1 MTTPLRRRI
10 AGLSLALCTLLAP
23 TTLAGAI
30 ATAATTSYLTDPP
43 AATLT
48 ADTNL
53 LAADATTGLTGPATG
68 NPATALPAGYNGP
81 DSALLAAMSGSSSAT
96 LRDLTQDLSPVPD
109 ATPDALHISLTSITP
124 NIIDGTTSNQVTI
137 NGTLT
142 NVGKLPISDIELR
155 LQRGD
160 YAPYDNALRHTLSE
174 DQINYPTAL
183 PFHSLN
189 ATLRPGATTTFTL
202 KAHITGTTG
211 DTLNIHEP
219 GVYPLLINAN
229 GRVNNSDSARLHDA
243 RILLPVLSLPHTTS
257 QDPAETAPRPVTL
270 LWPLAITPQEASY
283 YSFSSVAVLRDDN
296 LGISLGKNG
305 RLRTLLDT
313 GATLLGDRT
322 LGKSVCLAVDP
333 DLLRTVNRMTRPYR
347 VLTNPTNRHDGLR
360 NGKHSGDAQ
369 AWLDQLRGLAANNC
383 VIALPWAGAS
393 LSATAHSLG
402 GVHPHQLMGDSRA
415 VTSYLLHA
423 RLASRV
429 IWPNVGMVTSADLAS
444 VDHPELLLASN
455 ALTGP
460 SPYTREAQD
469 ARALHQRNPKA
480 PLEDVANSG
489 YGQWFRSGDAT
500 YTVTPFD
507 STLATALAATGQN
520 PVNALF
526 GPSDSRY
533 LLTADSAT
541 ARMQDAVATLL
552 WKTSANLRR
561 ENLATN
567 SYPGAPLIIAPPQH
581 WSVTGSELKTFTD
594 TLRYLARHNLIT
606 TQSLTDALAQSKQTP
621 RHGTLNTDQ
630 FISMPLPNVPL
641 ATVDRAVTTINRYH
655 NVFANKGDNSFYK
668 RARYN
673 IYRATTTRTWGIS
686 PTLVGNVPTSHNNRP
701 NQHQGSPGIA
711 LTTPPM
717 LGYPTAYAR
726 SMALAG
732 HAMRGSVTLIK
743 PASIY
748 TLASTDSDL
757 VLVARNELPADVTVT
772 VHTLQRKGEGDG
784 ARTGRE
790 LAPPRTIT
798 IPAQASLNVNIPVH
812 LPSGKSVPVSVA
824 LVSADG
830 HELGTTVDMTVRV
843 SRLTPL
849 LGFILLAAV
858 IVLAILI
865 LKRVLPLIRR
875 SNGEGRSHE

>member
-23 TTLAGAI
+23 TTLAGAT

-48 ADTNL
+48 ADTN
-53 LAADATTGLTGPATG
+53 
-68 NPATALPAGYNGP
+68 
-81 DSALLAAMSGSSSAT
+81 LLAAMSGSSSAT

-229 GRVNNSDSARLHDA
+229 GRVNNSDSTRLHDA

-322 LGKSVCLAVDP
+322 LGKSVCLAVDS

-567 SYPGAPLIIAPPQH
+567 SYPDAPLIIAPPQH

-594 TLRYLARHNLIT
+594 ALRYLASHKLIT
-606 TQSLTDALAQSKQTP
+606 AQSLPDALAQSTQMP
-621 RHGTLNTDQ
+621 RRGTLNTEQ
-630 FISMPLPNVPL
+630 LTSMALPDVPL
-641 ATVDRAVTTINRYH
+641 ATVTRAVSTINSYH
-655 NVFANKGDNSFYK
+655 DIFADKGDNNFYK
-668 RARYN
+668 RTRYN

-686 PTLVGNVPTSHNNRP
+686 PTLVGNVPGTHNHRP
-701 NQHQGSPGIA
+701 NQHKDSPGMA
-711 LTTPPM
+711 LSTPST

-726 SMALAG
+726 SMTLAAQ
-732 HAMRGSVTLIK
+732 AMRGSVTLIK
-743 PASIY
+743 PGSIY